1 MHIYRTD
8 LLSLSP
14 KQKSK
19 IMPTNK
25 NASIRY
31 QALDKC
37 FGRTNKKYF
46 IEDLIEACNE
56 ALYEFNG
63 MNKNTGERSSVK
75 RRQIFD
81 DIKYMESEAGWQI
94 QLERQKEGKRTYYR
108 YKDPNFSIKLQPLT
122 QREAEQL
129 GAAIQAIS
137 RYRNLPSYG
146 WVEEIIATLE
156 NRFDIEDKKENVIG
170 FEKNDRLIGI
180 WNLTGILDATSSHQV
195 LKIKYRSFRSNGQDM
210 EYIFHPY
217 FVKQYNNR
225 WFVFGLRED
234 IGKIANLALDRIL
247 DFKKTEGI
255 PFQRNK
261 EINFEHYFDNVVGVT
276 IPANKEPEHIILKAS
291 PNRFPYIVS
300 KPIHTSQQTIN
311 EEECLL
317 SLDVIPNK
325 ELDQQLLSFGP
336 DLEVISPASFR
347 EHIGEIIRKSYEKY
361 FPMQKGCTEEL

>member
-94 QLERQKEGKRTYYR
+94 QLERLKEGKRTYYR

-156 NRFDIEDKKENVIG
+156 NRFDIEDQKENVIG

-195 LKIKYRSFRSNGQDM
+195 LKINIAPSVLTDRTWNISSIPILSN
-210 EYIFHPY
+210 
-217 FVKQYNNR
+217 N
-225 WFVFGLRED
+225 
-234 IGKIANLALDRIL
+234 
-247 DFKKTEGI
+247 
-255 PFQRNK
+255 
-261 EINFEHYFDNVVGVT
+261 T
-276 IPANKEPEHIILKAS
+276 I
-291 PNRFPYIVS
+291 
-300 KPIHTSQQTIN
+300 TD
-311 EEECLL
+311 
-317 SLDVIPNK
+317 SLYSD
-325 ELDQQLLSFGP
+325 
-336 DLEVISPASFR
+336 
-347 EHIGEIIRKSYEKY
+347 
-361 FPMQKGCTEEL
+361 

>member
-94 QLERQKEGKRTYYR
+94 QLERLKEGKRTYYR

-156 NRFDIEDKKENVIG
+156 NRFDIEDQKENVIG

-195 LKIKYRSFRSNGQDM
+195 LKINIAPSVLTDRTWNISSIPILSNNTITD
-210 EYIFHPY
+210 
-217 FVKQYNNR
+217 
-225 WFVFGLRED
+225 GLYSD
-234 IGKIANLALDRIL
+234 
-247 DFKKTEGI
+247 
-255 PFQRNK
+255 
-261 EINFEHYFDNVVGVT
+261 
-276 IPANKEPEHIILKAS
+276 
-291 PNRFPYIVS
+291 
-300 KPIHTSQQTIN
+300 
-311 EEECLL
+311 
-317 SLDVIPNK
+317 
-325 ELDQQLLSFGP
+325 
-336 DLEVISPASFR
+336 
-347 EHIGEIIRKSYEKY
+347 
-361 FPMQKGCTEEL
+361 

>member
-63 MNKNTGERSSVK
+63 MNKNTGEKSSVK

-94 QLERQKEGKRTYYR
+94 QLERLKEGKRTYYR

-156 NRFDIEDKKENVIG
+156 NRFDIEDQKENVIG

-195 LKIKYRSFRSNGQDM
+195 LKINIAPSVLTDRTWNISSIPILSNNTITD
-210 EYIFHPY
+210 
-217 FVKQYNNR
+217 
-225 WFVFGLRED
+225 GLYSD
-234 IGKIANLALDRIL
+234 
-247 DFKKTEGI
+247 
-255 PFQRNK
+255 
-261 EINFEHYFDNVVGVT
+261 
-276 IPANKEPEHIILKAS
+276 
-291 PNRFPYIVS
+291 
-300 KPIHTSQQTIN
+300 
-311 EEECLL
+311 
-317 SLDVIPNK
+317 
-325 ELDQQLLSFGP
+325 
-336 DLEVISPASFR
+336 
-347 EHIGEIIRKSYEKY
+347 
-361 FPMQKGCTEEL
+361 

>member
-94 QLERQKEGKRTYYR
+94 QLERLKEGKRTYYR

-156 NRFDIEDKKENVIG
+156 NRFDIEDQKENVIG

-217 FVKQYNNR
+217 LSNNTITD
-225 WFVFGLRED
+225 GLYSD
-234 IGKIANLALDRIL
+234 
-247 DFKKTEGI
+247 
-255 PFQRNK
+255 
-261 EINFEHYFDNVVGVT
+261 
-276 IPANKEPEHIILKAS
+276 
-291 PNRFPYIVS
+291 
-300 KPIHTSQQTIN
+300 
-311 EEECLL
+311 
-317 SLDVIPNK
+317 
-325 ELDQQLLSFGP
+325 
-336 DLEVISPASFR
+336 
-347 EHIGEIIRKSYEKY
+347 
-361 FPMQKGCTEEL
+361 